1 MPNHRQLSAIMFTD
15 IEGYTAIMQKN
26 EKNAIVIRDRHREVI
41 QQEHE
46 HFNGRIIQFYGD
58 GTLSTFQSIVEAV
71 QCALSM
77 QQKFQQVPKV
87 PVRMG
92 LHIGDIIFNE
102 EHIFG
107 DGVNLTSRV
116 ESLGVAGSVLISDK
130 ANEELHN
137 HPELKTI
144 SVGTYQFKN
153 INRLVEVFALNHEEL
168 VKPTPQSLSGKTE
181 EKKEE
186 DPASHKIS
194 AQGKNIP
201 YKSIAVLPFVNMS
214 NDSDQEYFSDG
225 IAEEI
230 INSLTHIKDLKVA
243 GRTSSFKF
251 KGKNTELHEL
261 GEKLCVRTVLAGSVR
276 KQGNW
281 LRITAQLVNVE
292 DGYHLWSEKYDRKMD
307 DVFAIQDDIAMAIT
321 KKLKLT

>member
-15 IEGYTAIMQKN
+15 IEGYTAIMQKS
-26 EKNAIVIRDRHREVI
+26 EKNAIIIRDRHREVI

-116 ESLGVAGSVLISDK
+116 ESLGVAGSALISDK

-153 INRLVEVFALNHEEL
+153 INRLVEVFALTM
-168 VKPTPQSLSGKTE
+168 KSL
-181 EKKEE
+181 
-186 DPASHKIS
+186 
-194 AQGKNIP
+194 
-201 YKSIAVLPFVNMS
+201 
-214 NDSDQEYFSDG
+214 
-225 IAEEI
+225 
-230 INSLTHIKDLKVA
+230 
-243 GRTSSFKF
+243 
-251 KGKNTELHEL
+251 
-261 GEKLCVRTVLAGSVR
+261 
-276 KQGNW
+276 
-281 LRITAQLVNVE
+281 
-292 DGYHLWSEKYDRKMD
+292 
-307 DVFAIQDDIAMAIT
+307 
-321 KKLKLT
+321 